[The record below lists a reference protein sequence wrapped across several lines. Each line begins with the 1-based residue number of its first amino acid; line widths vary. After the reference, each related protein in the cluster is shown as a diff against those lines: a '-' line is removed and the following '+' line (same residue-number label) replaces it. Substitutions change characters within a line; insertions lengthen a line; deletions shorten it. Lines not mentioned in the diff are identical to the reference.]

1 MLLPHPKPNPQ
12 NLRVSPQAARRSGL
26 DFTAPPSLGSF
37 SSLYGAVSVFYSHWL
52 NFSTVKEF
60 LWAAE
65 YNLATAPNRQVR
77 RLMEAE
83 NAKKV
88 RAMRKKFN
96 EEVRALAAWCK
107 KRDKRVMERALEQK
121 KLQVRSLSRGSL
133 FRCPLV
139 LLIVLTG

>member
-1 MLLPHPKPNPQ
+1 
-12 NLRVSPQAARRSGL
+12 
-26 DFTAPPSLGSF
+26 
-37 SSLYGAVSVFYSHWL
+37 
-52 NFSTVKEF
+52 
-60 LWAAE
+60 
-65 YNLATAPNRQVR
+65 
-77 RLMEAE
+77 MEAE

-121 KLQVRSLSRGSL
+121 KLQVRSLSLSS
-133 FRCPLV
+133 FFWYPLV